1 MSRTNLIISL
11 GIIVFIFVIP
21 LLLSADALAV
31 ACFPSSETNKI
42 FVNLRDKWW
51 TQEDQLKMDINL
63 HAAHLIEREGGL
75 ECILL
80 IESRMKKN
88 TCHACAA
95 NLGIAVYSKSVET
108 WVSTFE
114 QKNNILLGE
123 WGKVPETTIVKIGED
138 NYGIFVH
145 NRNLAQGYASE
156 SYTLLA
162 KIDDEYVKLI
172 NIPTHSDNYGTG
184 IAGLF
189 EWNATIEFVEDR
201 DKKFFDIK
209 IVKKGTQGSW
219 ENGKMKLA
227 SVNEIRL
234 YKFGGGKYLLFKD
247 NDIP

>member
-21 LLLSADALAV
+21 ILLSADVIAG
-31 ACFPSSETNKI
+31 ACFSASKSDKI
-42 FVNLRDKWW
+42 FANLRNKWW
-51 TQEDQLKMDINL
+51 TQEDQLKMDINF

-75 ECILL
+75 ECIIL

-95 NLGIAVYSKSVET
+95 NLGIAVYSKSGEI
-108 WVSTFE
+108 WVNTFE
-114 QKNNILLGE
+114 QKNNILLGQ
-123 WGKVPETTIVKIGED
+123 WGKVPKTTIVKIGED
-138 NYGIFVH
+138 QYGIFIH
-145 NRNLAQGYASE
+145 NKNLAQGYASQ

-162 KIDDEYVKLI
+162 KIDDEYVELI

-184 IAGLF
+184 ISELF
-189 EWNATIEFVEDR
+189 EWNAIIEFIEDR

-227 SVNEIRL
+227 SVDEVTL
-234 YKFGGGKYLLFKD
+234 YKFGRDKYRLFKE
-247 NDIP
+247 